1 MRTLEDHDGAFAETV
16 MRGAETAGTMKE
28 IPNMEIRRALFNTRI
43 KQYELAKLLG
53 VSDVQVSRL
62 LKEELPAKK
71 RDKILRTIR
80 EEARRRAKAVFEEG
94 ADQK

>member
-53 VSDVQVSRL
+53 ISEVQVSRL
-62 LKEELPAKK
+62 LREELPVKKK
-71 RDKILRTIR
+71 RKILKTIK
-80 EEARRRAKAVFEEG
+80 EEAKRRAKAVFEEG
-94 ADQK
+94 EDQK